1 MKKEGRTIL
10 LCRKELD
17 NGVMETFE
25 VVVGRG
31 ERDTAKRNY
40 ESRGYT
46 VSVKKQLTN
55 VNMCGIIHI

>member
-40 ESRGYT
+40 ENRGYT
-46 VSVKKQLTN
+46 VSTKK
-55 VNMCGIIHI
+55 

>member
-10 LCRKELD
+10 LCRKELG

-40 ESRGYT
+40 ESQGYT
-46 VSVKKQLTN
+46 VSTKK
-55 VNMCGIIHI
+55 